1 LAGAILLLGVL
12 WLRTSRLEV
21 GTGFGRLGDHH
32 FYVYMASHD
41 PFTFHVAP
49 YSWRPLVPA
58 LAGAFPNPTVGFA
71 TTTILGLGLV
81 ALALFWCAA
90 GLGFSVPLSIF
101 GCLLFMGLS
110 RATKFNVHDYW
121 LTEPAAFA
129 FAAGA
134 IAALL
139 YRRDWLF
146 AVLLLAGVFAKETV
160 ILVAPLAYTVR
171 ARRAI
176 DGRAALRALAMVLPA
191 VVGLVV
197 IRSLL
202 PAANTDLAYVATLPA
217 PIRGQTRADAL
228 QHIGFGELVRHTLE
242 YRSRHLW
249 TTIREAALSFG
260 LIVPALAFVGLR
272 QARMWAL
279 RVAPFVVLAFGQ
291 LLVAR
296 DTNRL
301 VAFGFPVVI
310 LLALFGARRLLQSG
324 RVRPWH
330 LMFLGGAL
338 FLANLGDPDAWAV
351 PPATELA
358 IVLLTALLTLV
369 GPGSAVVWTPTRSRA
384 AGSTSFPDESMANAS
399 NQEER

>member
-1 LAGAILLLGVL
+1 
-12 WLRTSRLEV
+12 
-21 GTGFGRLGDHH
+21 
-32 FYVYMASHD
+32 
-41 PFTFHVAP
+41 
-49 YSWRPLVPA
+49 
-58 LAGAFPNPTVGFA
+58 
-71 TTTILGLGLV
+71 
-81 ALALFWCAA
+81 
-90 GLGFSVPLSIF
+90 
-101 GCLLFMGLS
+101 
-110 RATKFNVHDYW
+110 
-121 LTEPAAFA
+121 
-129 FAAGA
+129 
-134 IAALL
+134 
-139 YRRDWLF
+139 
-146 AVLLLAGVFAKETV
+146 
-160 ILVAPLAYTVR
+160 
-171 ARRAI
+171 
-176 DGRAALRALAMVLPA
+176 
-191 VVGLVV
+191 
-197 IRSLL
+197 
-202 PAANTDLAYVATLPA
+202 
-217 PIRGQTRADAL
+217 
-228 QHIGFGELVRHTLE
+228 
-242 YRSRHLW
+242 
-249 TTIREAALSFG
+249 LSFG